1 MTPNTGSAR
10 LRSLVLAV
18 ALLGTALT
26 GCLTGSETGT
36 GAIYVKDAPEDDF
49 SHVNVTFTKVQV
61 HQGNESDG
69 DGEWITVAENE
80 SGREVDLLDFS
91 GADARALLGAAELE
105 NGTYNQVLI
114 DVTEAYGIDKDS
126 GDREDFELTQ
136 DQLRLTRAWQ
146 IETDTTTHLIA
157 DLDLDRSIREQ
168 GDGTYRFNPVI
179 GQVLVEKGGEPGDRR
194 GDGASDGD
202 GADRGPTT
210 AMTTY
215 VKDAPTD
222 ELSEVW
228 IEFDEVQVHWAGNA
242 SDNETDN
249 GTENGTEGTW
259 ITTVNQSRELDL
271 LDFNQSDSK
280 AFLGEAEVPEG
291 QYTQIRV
298 NITDAWAR
306 DNNDTRVNV
315 SVPSGTAKVPRT
327 WNVSANETTP
337 QVTIDLELDRS
348 LVKTGGQGSAPDQAG
363 GERNATWKLTPVIG
377 KVAIQHVLVDP
388 RTDQRDTEDTAEDPS
403 VEDPGNETGEATA
416 YVKDAPANLSEVH
429 VTFSKIEAHYAGAAN
444 DTENETAENETAEND
459 TAGNDTADADDAGWR
474 TLFEGERSVDLLQYS
489 ENGSKAFL
497 GDATLE
503 TGRYTQI
510 RANVTEAYVVDD
522 NGTRS
527 NVTVAS
533 GSVKV
538 VRSFTVEANATT
550 QVVVDVDLDKSL
562 RAQGGGSGD
571 AGSGQGQGGGQG
583 SGGETTWRMTPVVGK
598 VLVDHV
604 DEDPKQDVPDEAE
617 NQ

>member
-1 MTPNTGSAR
+1 MTTNTGSAP
-10 LRSLVLAV
+10 LRTLVLAV
-18 ALLGTALT
+18 ALLGPALT
-26 GCLTGSETGT
+26 GCLAGEGTGT
-36 GAIYVKDAPEDDF
+36 GAIYVKDAPEDDW

-61 HQGNESDG
+61 HQGNESDDDG

-91 GADARALLGAAELE
+91 GADARALLGASELE

-126 GDREDFELTQ
+126 GDREEFELTQ

-146 IETDTTTHLIA
+146 IETDTTTHVVA

-179 GQVLVEKGGEPGDRR
+179 GQVLVEKGGEPGDQR
-194 GDGASDGD
+194 GDGASGGGD
-202 GADRGPTT
+202 ADRGPTT
-210 AMTTY
+210 TMTTY

-242 SDNETDN
+242 SEEESENDTENETD
-249 GTENGTEGTW
+249 EGAW

-280 AFLGEAEVPEG
+280 AFLGEADVPEG

-348 LVKTGGQGSAPDQAG
+348 LTKTGGQGDAPDEAG
-363 GERNATWKLTPVIG
+363 GEDDAAWKLTPVIG
-377 KVAIQHVLVDP
+377 KVAIENVAVDP
-388 RTDQRDTEDTAEDPS
+388 RMDQRDTEDTAEDTPVDGS
-403 VEDPGNETGEATA
+403 GNETGEATT

-429 VTFSKIEAHYAGAAN
+429 VTFSKVEAHYAGSGN
-444 DTENETAENETAEND
+444 DTENETAENGTD
-459 TAGNDTADADDAGWR
+459 GNDTANGTDAGWR

-489 ENGSKAFL
+489 EDGAKAFL
-497 GDATLE
+497 GDAELE
-503 TGRYTQI
+503 TGTYTQI

-522 NGTRS
+522 NGTRE

-550 QVVVDVDLDKSL
+550 QVVIDIDLDKSL

-571 AGSGQGQGGGQG
+571 AGSDYGEGQGEG
-583 SGGETTWRMTPVVGK
+583 SGGETTWRMTPVVGM

-617 NQ
+617 A